1 MPEHHAL
8 HHRAAAGGRRAFG
21 LSVALNV
28 AFVIVEIIFGVLA
41 GSVALLADAAH
52 NVGDVL
58 GLLFAWLAERL
69 AQRRPSRRRTYGLA
83 KATVL
88 AALANAVLILVAVG
102 GVAWEAIVRLAAP
115 PPVDGPV
122 ITLVAA
128 IGVGINTASA
138 LLFRRS
144 AGSDANRRGAYL
156 HLLADA
162 AVSASVVVVG
172 ALVWVTGWRILDPL
186 ISLGIGGVILWTAW
200 GLLRE
205 AFDLATDA
213 APAHIDVD
221 AVRATLEAAPGVHAV
236 HELHIWAMSTT
247 EVALTAHLQMDPR
260 AWSLA
265 LLKEIEELLRSRH
278 GIEHITLQPE
288 PERDGQGDAA
298 G

>member
-1 MPEHHAL
+1 MAEHHA
-8 HHRAAAGGRRAFG
+8 HHHQSASGGRRAFG

-28 AFVIVEIIFGVLA
+28 AFVVVEIIFGVLA
-41 GSVALLADAAH
+41 GSIALLADAAH
-52 NVGDVL
+52 NIGDVL

-69 AQRRPSRRRTYGLA
+69 AARSPAGQRTYGLA
-83 KATVL
+83 KTTVL

-115 PPVDGPV
+115 PAVDGPV

-138 LLFRRS
+138 LLFRQS
-144 AGSDANRRGAYL
+144 AGNDANRRGAYL

-162 AVSASVVVVG
+162 AVSAGVVVVG
-172 ALVWVTGWRILDPL
+172 VLVWVTGWRILDPL
-186 ISLGIGGVILWTAW
+186 ISLGIGVVILKTAW

-213 APAHIDVD
+213 APAHVDVQ
-221 AVRATLEAAPGVHAV
+221 AVRATLEGAPGVHAV

-247 EVALTAHLQMDPR
+247 EVALTAHLQMDPQ
-260 AWSLA
+260 AWSLE
-265 LLKEIEELLRSRH
+265 LLKQIEGLLRSRH

-288 PERDGQGDAA
+288 PERAGQGDVA